1 MSLAALPAQYMLHD
15 SKGVVAAND
24 DTFII
29 VKHEILGIY
38 EGSMT
43 LRYDKTH
50 VMKNVCGNGKQI
62 TYLLVSSEVKKHE
75 AVMFILTASAKF

>member
-1 MSLAALPAQYMLHD
+1 MSLAALPPQYMLFD

-43 LRYDKTH
+43 LRYD
-50 VMKNVCGNGKQI
+50 
-62 TYLLVSSEVKKHE
+62 S
-75 AVMFILTASAKF
+75 